1 MHVLF
6 VCNGNVCRSPIAERL
21 TRALAED
28 MDLRRLSAES
38 AGVRA
43 LSGFPMEPLAAKVLT
58 GLGGDPTGFK
68 ARKLRLD
75 MIDRAD
81 LVLAMT
87 VAIRD
92 KIIGMGPGINGR
104 TFALVEAYRIAKVTG
119 AASVE
124 ELHAARDDL
133 ALVGNED
140 ISDPV
145 GLSET
150 LFCSVGDRIAEALL
164 PLLLALN
171 PRPVELPGPTDL
183 AADDPP
189 EPPASLR
196 SDGKVLAFRR
206 PEVRRKPLAPVH
218 DYEPESRQA

>member
-21 TRALAED
+21 TRAVALD
-28 MDLRRLSAES
+28 RDLRKLSAES

-43 LSGFPMEPLAAKVLT
+43 LSGFPMEPLAAKVVT
-58 GLGGDPTGFK
+58 GLGGEATGFK

-92 KIIGMGPGINGR
+92 KIVGMGPGINGR
-104 TFALVEAYRIAKVTG
+104 TFALIEAHRIAKVTG
-119 AASVE
+119 AATVE

-133 ALVGNED
+133 ALVGNQD
-140 ISDPV
+140 ISDPI

-150 LFCSVGDRIAEALL
+150 LFCEVGDRIAEALL

-171 PRPVELPGPTDL
+171 PPQPMVE
-183 AADDPP
+183 P
-189 EPPASLR
+189 EPEPVQPSLR

-206 PEVRRKPLAPVH
+206 PEVRRTQAPVE
-218 DYEPESRQA
+218 DFIAKSREA

>member
-21 TRALAED
+21 TRAVAEER
-28 MDLRRLSAES
+28 DLRRLSAES

-43 LSGFPMEPLAAKVLT
+43 LSGFPMEPLAAKVLA

-81 LVLAMT
+81 VVLAMT

-104 TFALVEAYRIAKVTG
+104 TFALMEAHRIAKVTG
-119 AASVE
+119 AVTID

-133 ALVGNED
+133 ALVGNQD
-140 ISDPV
+140 ISDPI
-145 GLSET
+145 GLSES
-150 LFCSVGDRIAEALL
+150 LFCDVGDRIAESLI

-171 PRPVELPGPTDL
+171 PPQPAAEPVVEPTPVEQP
-183 AADDPP
+183 
-189 EPPASLR
+189 SLR
-196 SDGKVLAFRR
+196 SDGKVLAFRK
-206 PEVRRKPLAPVH
+206 PEVRRKQPPVGAF
-218 DYEPESRQA
+218 PAESRQA